1 LVLAAVAAYSGTFSA
16 PFVFDD
22 TRSILENPTLRH
34 LSLAALSPPAGGM
47 TVSGRPLLN
56 FSLAV
61 NYAISGTQVWSYH
74 ALNLLIH
81 ALAGL
86 TLFGIVRRTLEKAG
100 TGGPPVRDLPG
111 MRTER
116 TDGWALSATAGEVA
130 RPYLVAFVIALLW
143 TLHPL
148 QTESVTYV
156 IQRAESLMGLFYLLT
171 LYCFIRGTE
180 ANGRIWLWLS
190 VLCCLLGMA
199 SKEVMVTAPVIV
211 LLYDRTFVSGSFR
224 EAWRR
229 RRGPYLALGA
239 TWILLGWLVAG
250 TGGRGGTA
258 GFGSGVSWWAYGF
271 TQFRAVAHYLRLAF
285 WPHPLAAD
293 YGRVLGG
300 SPPEMAWDMVVVGVL
315 FAATVLAV
323 GHRPAEG
330 PSSPPGRGVAQR
342 SLTTGLRRGEGRAGA
357 RAFGFVGAWF
367 FLILAPSSSVV
378 PVATEIIAEHR
389 MYLPLAAVL
398 VVAVVLLDA
407 WLTRIPWLVVCGAVA
422 LGLGLMTA
430 HRNEAYRSNLALW
443 SDTVAKMPDDA
454 FAQNNLGKA
463 LFAAGRVDEAASHY
477 SRALQLEPQDAEA
490 HYNLANILVDRGRL
504 PEAIAE
510 YGQALRYEPNFYQA
524 NNNLGLAL
532 MRAGRAAEAIPQ
544 FEATLR
550 FQPDS
555 FQGHCNLADALAQV
569 GQTAESV
576 EQYELALRADPNVAV
591 AHENLGMALAQLG
604 RVPEAIQQFEIAV
617 QLDPNDPDLH
627 YNLGVTLR
635 HTGHNDEA
643 AAQFEAASRLSG
655 KPVAVP

>member
-1 LVLAAVAAYSGTFSA
+1 MARLREIRFSVNAPPVRGQPSFAASRGAVLLAGGILVLGAVAAYSGTFSA

-34 LSLAALSPPAGGM
+34 LSWAALSPPAGGM

-56 FSLAV
+56 LSLAV

-86 TLFGIVRRTLEKAG
+86 TLFGIVRRTLERVG
-100 TGGPPVRDLPG
+100 TGGPPVRAAAE
-111 MRTER
+111 TEADA
-116 TDGWALSATAGEVA
+116 DGRAA
-130 RPYLVAFVIALLW
+130 RPYLVAFVVALIW

-171 LYCFIRGTE
+171 LYCFIRGAET
-180 ANGRIWLWLS
+180 NGRIWFWLS
-190 VLCCLLGMA
+190 VAACLFGMA

-229 RRGPYLALGA
+229 RRGLYLALGS
-239 TWILLGWLVAG
+239 TWILLGWLVVG

-258 GFGSGVSWWAYGF
+258 GFGSGVTWWAYGF
-271 TQFRAVAHYLRLAF
+271 TQFRAVAHYLRLSF
-285 WPHPLAAD
+285 WPHPLVAD

-315 FAATVLAV
+315 FGGTVIALWR
-323 GHRPAEG
+323 RPPLG
-330 PSSPPGRGVAQR
+330 F
-342 SLTTGLRRGEGRAGA
+342 LGA
-357 RAFGFVGAWF
+357 CF

-378 PVATEIIAEHR
+378 PVATEIISEHR

-398 VVAVVLLDA
+398 VVAVGFLDTLLA
-407 WLTRIPWLVVCGAVA
+407 RIPWLIVCGVAA
-422 LGLGLMTA
+422 LGLGFMTA

-463 LFAAGRVDEAASHY
+463 LFAAGRVDEAAAHY
-477 SRALQLEPQDAEA
+477 GQALQLEPQDAEA
-490 HYNLANILVDRGRL
+490 HYNLANILVERGRL
-504 PEAIAE
+504 TAAIAE
-510 YGQALRYEPNFYQA
+510 YGLALRYEPNFYQA

-532 MRAGRAAEAIPQ
+532 MRAGRAPEAIPQ
-544 FEATLR
+544 FEVTLR

-569 GQTAESV
+569 GRTAESV
-576 EQYELALRADPNVAV
+576 EQYELALRANPNVAV
-591 AHENLGMALAQLG
+591 AHENLGMALAQLD

-617 QLDPNDPDLH
+617 QIDPNDADLH

-635 HTGHNDEA
+635 HAGRNEEA
-643 AAQFEAASRLSG
+643 AVQFDATSRLSG
-655 KPVAVP
+655 KPVAIP